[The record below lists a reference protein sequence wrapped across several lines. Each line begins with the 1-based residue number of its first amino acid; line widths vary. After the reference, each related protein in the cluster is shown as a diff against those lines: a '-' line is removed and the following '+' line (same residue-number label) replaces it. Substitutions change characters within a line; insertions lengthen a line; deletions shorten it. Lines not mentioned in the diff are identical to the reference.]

1 MTRRTLLGISVACVL
16 LLSPLAACN
25 SDDADA
31 KQPAQRTHSSE
42 PGTATAT
49 ASPATT
55 EPSVQQPP
63 ELDADETLAGRQGAT
78 NGNANVEFIKGK
90 KGDALVVA
98 VRCQGQGKINV
109 SVSSLRVSFPLECL
123 TGESSTT
130 YNQVAVTGVERSG
143 SVSVHAPSSV
153 RWSMTIGRGAPVAEE
168 SPDAP

>member
-1 MTRRTLLGISVACVL
+1 MGIACVL
-16 LLSPLAACN
+16 LLSSLAACT
-25 SDDADA
+25 SDDADT

-42 PGTATAT
+42 PRTATTAAT
-49 ASPATT
+49 AATT

-78 NGNANVEFIKGK
+78 SGAANVAFAKGK

-98 VRCQGQGKINV
+98 LRCQGQGKVNV
-109 SVSSLRVSFPLECL
+109 SVPSVHVSFPLECL
-123 TGESSTT
+123 ADEISTT

-168 SPDAP
+168 SPDTP